1 MFLVENLGDGFIF
14 RGDLKQ
20 QQTLDQLK
28 IDKRKKKKDSHFKT
42 YISKSMDQN
51 AQRKT
56 CFLHRLGRLN
66 SSHSHALIQAMKFQF
81 GLLGD
86 SSLYTKRRNK
96 KKTKTYISQALRPML
111 PGKQLKDET
120 SAGGGVEEFNT
131 YVDSS
136 GHDFEILK
144 KNCYFGNDHT
154 EHPMNEVKHLEKW
167 KTLFGL
173 LRQHVKKRVV
183 FFVGGYAAKY
193 GYGQAYD
200 NNMKI
205 IRRWIRDVGGFECR
219 TDFDKVSTWPLAA
232 DKLHFDVACLGEL
245 AEYWKQ
251 LFIGDQTEF
260 TEAPIK
266 RKRCCDEMADERFG
280 KRARSSHDCTQQT
293 DGWKDC
299 ILALPHE
306 QFYS

>member
-1 MFLVENLGDGFIF
+1 
-14 RGDLKQ
+14 
-20 QQTLDQLK
+20 
-28 IDKRKKKKDSHFKT
+28 
-42 YISKSMDQN
+42 
-51 AQRKT
+51 
-56 CFLHRLGRLN
+56 
-66 SSHSHALIQAMKFQF
+66 MKFEF

-96 KKTKTYISQALRPML
+96 KKTYISQALRPIL

-120 SAGGGVEEFNT
+120 CAGSGVEEFNT
-131 YVDSS
+131 YLDSS
-136 GHDFEILK
+136 GHDFEILGVS
-144 KNCYFGNDHT
+144 YFGNEHT
-154 EHPMNEVKHLEKW
+154 EHPINEAKHLEKW

-183 FFVGGYAAKY
+183 FFMGGYAAKY

-219 TDFDKVSTWPLAA
+219 TDFDKVSAWPLAA

-251 LFIGDQTEF
+251 LFIGDQTEL
-260 TEAPIK
+260 TEVPIK
-266 RKRCCDEMADERFG
+266 RKRCRDEMADERFG
-280 KRARSSHDCTQQT
+280 KRVRSSHDCKQQT

-306 QFYS
+306 EFYS